1 MRWCRTRALVVAW
14 CLATTRRRQGA
25 ACRRNALV
33 RNLQLKRDT
42 HDENNMTDTISY
54 ARSPVPTPLGIAV
67 HLGWLSGEHS
77 SDGMAIKSLHE
88 LRPGERAHSE
98 YTLRNSLRQGGSVP
112 AIWARGCG
120 ADTRVI
126 GLSWVDESQL
136 LITRA
141 DAGIATVRD
150 LRGRRIGLP
159 SRPYEAI
166 DIFRATALRGV
177 FNALLS
183 EGLALPEVELV
194 DIAAAQ
200 VPVSGGGVQPAPR
213 ERALAPMLWNDYAAE
228 CVALLRGDVDAIY
241 VKGAQGLEAA
251 HLIGARTVIDIG
263 FHPDPM
269 IRNNNGTPRPLTV
282 SGSVLAQHPDLVAGF
297 LQLVAQ
303 AGDWARSHPAET
315 LHYVSQETASPE
327 EWVHRAYG
335 DKLHRHLGIDLHP
348 QSIQAL
354 AAFKDF
360 LLEWGFIAQ
369 DFDVWRWVD
378 ATPYK
383 LVTSRS
389 R

>member
-1 MRWCRTRALVVAW
+1 
-14 CLATTRRRQGA
+14 
-25 ACRRNALV
+25 
-33 RNLQLKRDT
+33 
-42 HDENNMTDTISY
+42 
-54 ARSPVPTPLGIAV
+54 
-67 HLGWLSGEHS
+67 
-77 SDGMAIKSLHE
+77 
-88 LRPGERAHSE
+88 
-98 YTLRNSLRQGGSVP
+98 LRQGGSVP

-177 FNALLS
+177 CNALLS
-183 EGLALPEVELV
+183 EGLVLSEVELV

-200 VPVSGGGVQPAPR
+200 VPVSSGGVQPAPR

-369 DFDVWRWVD
+369 DFDVWDWVD

>member
-1 MRWCRTRALVVAW
+1 M
-14 CLATTRRRQGA
+14 Q
-25 ACRRNALV
+25 
-33 RNLQLKRDT
+33 RDT
-42 HDENNMTDTISY
+42 HDENDMTDTISF

-88 LRPGERAHSE
+88 LRPGERAHSD

-166 DIFRATALRGV
+166 DIFRATALRGIC
-177 FNALLS
+177 NALLS
-183 EGLALPEVELV
+183 EGLALDEVELV
-194 DIAAAQ
+194 DVAAAQ
-200 VPVSGGGVQPAPR
+200 VPVSGAGAQPAPDA
-213 ERALAPMLWNDYAAE
+213 RALAPMLWNDYAAE
-228 CVALLRGDVDAIY
+228 CVALLRGDVDAVY

-251 HLIGARTVIDIG
+251 HLIRARIVIDIG

-282 SGSVLAQHPDLVAGF
+282 SGAVLERHPDLVAGF

-315 LHYVSQETASPE
+315 LRYVSQETASPE

-354 AAFKDF
+354 ASFKDF
-360 LLEWGFIAQ
+360 LLAWGFVAQ
-369 DFDVWRWVD
+369 DFDVWDWVD
-378 ATPYK
+378 ATPYRM
-383 LVTSRS
+383 VTSRA